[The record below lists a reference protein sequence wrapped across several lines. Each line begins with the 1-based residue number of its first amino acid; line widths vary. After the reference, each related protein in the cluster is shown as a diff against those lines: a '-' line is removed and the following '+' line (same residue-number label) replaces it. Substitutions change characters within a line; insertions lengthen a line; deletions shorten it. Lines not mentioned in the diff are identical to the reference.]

1 MARIT
6 TIEKKEDLKAED
18 QKIFDAIAQSR
29 GAVGGPWRALLHSP
43 EMAYR
48 TMHLGSYVRFESS
61 LDHKVIE
68 FAALVSARE
77 LDCKH
82 EWAAHVN
89 HAQQAGIALDTI
101 RAVYRKQGV
110 ETFSSE
116 DAAARQFC
124 PRDDSR
130 SSSER
135 ADFSGDPRPVRRQRH
150 GRVVRDHRLL
160 RHARLHAQHFRRL
173 HRHAARRFEDLSGC
187 PPRVSSLSKIGSI
200 ICGDSGGSR
209 AAGAWQKQR

>member
-1 MARIT
+1 MARIA
-6 TIEKKEDLKAED
+6 TIDKKEDLKPED
-18 QKIFDAIAQSR
+18 QKIYDDIAQSR
-29 GAVGGPWRALLHSP
+29 GVVGGPWKALLHSP

-89 HAQQAGIALDTI
+89 HAQKAGISLDTI
-101 RAVYRKQGV
+101 RAVYQKQGA

-116 DAAARQFC
+116 DAQLVSFVREMIHNH
-124 PRDDSR
+124 RV
-130 SSSER
+130 SEPTFQ
-135 ADFSGDPRPVRRQRH
+135 AIH
-150 GRVVRDHRLL
+150 GRFGDKGMVELSATIGYYAMLACTLNTFDVYT
-160 RHARLHAQHFRRL
+160 ATPPN
-173 HRHAARRFEDLSGC
+173 DLQ
-187 PPRVSSLSKIGSI
+187 I
-200 ICGDSGGSR
+200 
-209 AAGAWQKQR
+209 

>member
-1 MARIT
+1 MARIA
-6 TIEKKEDLKAED
+6 TIDKKEDLKPED

-43 EMAYR
+43 EMANR

-116 DAAARQFC
+116 DAQLVSF
-124 PRDDSR
+124 
-130 SSSER
+130 
-135 ADFSGDPRPVRRQRH
+135 VREMIH
-150 GRVVRDHRLL
+150 DHRVSEPTFQAI
-160 RHARLHAQHFRRL
+160 RG
-173 HRHAARRFEDLSGC
+173 RFGDKGMVELSATIGYYAMLACTLNTFDVYTVTPPDDLS
-187 PPRVSSLSKIGSI
+187 I
-200 ICGDSGGSR
+200 
-209 AAGAWQKQR
+209 

>member
-1 MARIT
+1 MARIA
-6 TIEKKEDLKAED
+6 TIDKKEDLKPED

-43 EMAYR
+43 EMANR

-68 FAALVSARE
+68 FAALVAARE

-89 HAQQAGIALDTI
+89 HAQQAGISLDTI

-110 ETFSSE
+110 ERFSSE
-116 DAAARQFC
+116 DAELVSFVREMIHDH
-124 PRDDSR
+124 RV
-130 SSSER
+130 SEPTFQ
-135 ADFSGDPRPVRRQRH
+135 AIH
-150 GRVVRDHRLL
+150 GRFGDKGMVELSATIGYYAMLACTLNTFDVFTVTPPD
-160 RHARLHAQHFRRL
+160 
-173 HRHAARRFEDLSGC
+173 DL
-187 PPRVSSLSKIGSI
+187 KI
-200 ICGDSGGSR
+200 
-209 AAGAWQKQR
+209 

>member
-1 MARIT
+1 MARIA
-6 TIEKKEDLKAED
+6 TIDKKEDLKPED

-89 HAQQAGIALDTI
+89 HAQKAGIALDTI
-101 RAVYRKQGV
+101 RAVYQKQGV
-110 ETFSSE
+110 QTFSSE
-116 DAAARQFC
+116 DAQLVSFVREMIHDH
-124 PRDDSR
+124 RV
-130 SSSER
+130 SEPTFQ
-135 ADFSGDPRPVRRQRH
+135 AIH
-150 GRVVRDHRLL
+150 GRFGDKGMVELSATIGYYAMLACTLNTFDVYTVTPPD
-160 RHARLHAQHFRRL
+160 
-173 HRHAARRFEDLSGC
+173 DL
-187 PPRVSSLSKIGSI
+187 KI
-200 ICGDSGGSR
+200 
-209 AAGAWQKQR
+209 

>member
-1 MARIT
+1 MARIA
-6 TIEKKEDLKAED
+6 TIDKKEDLKPED

-43 EMAYR
+43 EMANR

-68 FAALVSARE
+68 FAALVAARE

-89 HAQQAGIALDTI
+89 HAQQAGISLDTI

-116 DAAARQFC
+116 DAALVSFVREMIHDH
-124 PRDDSR
+124 RV
-130 SSSER
+130 SEPTFQ
-135 ADFSGDPRPVRRQRH
+135 AVH
-150 GRVVRDHRLL
+150 GRFGDKGMVELSATIGYYAMLACTLNTFDVYTVTPPD
-160 RHARLHAQHFRRL
+160 
-173 HRHAARRFEDLSGC
+173 DL
-187 PPRVSSLSKIGSI
+187 KI
-200 ICGDSGGSR
+200 
-209 AAGAWQKQR
+209 

>member
-1 MARIT
+1 MARIA
-6 TIEKKEDLKAED
+6 TIDKKEDLKPED

-43 EMAYR
+43 EMANR

-68 FAALVSARE
+68 FAALVAARE

-89 HAQQAGIALDTI
+89 HAQQAGISLDTI

-110 ETFSSE
+110 ETFSSD
-116 DAAARQFC
+116 DAELVSFVREMIHDH
-124 PRDDSR
+124 RV
-130 SSSER
+130 SEPTFQ
-135 ADFSGDPRPVRRQRH
+135 AIH
-150 GRVVRDHRLL
+150 GRFGDKGMVELSATIGYYAMLACTLNTFDVFTVTPPD
-160 RHARLHAQHFRRL
+160 
-173 HRHAARRFEDLSGC
+173 DL
-187 PPRVSSLSKIGSI
+187 KI
-200 ICGDSGGSR
+200 
-209 AAGAWQKQR
+209 

>member
-1 MARIT
+1 MPRIA
-6 TIEKKEDLKAED
+6 TIDKKEDLKPED

-43 EMAYR
+43 EMANR

-61 LDHKVIE
+61 LDHRVIE

-77 LDCKH
+77 VDCKH

-89 HAQQAGIALDTI
+89 HAQQAGISLDTI

-116 DAAARQFC
+116 DAELVSFVREMIHDH
-124 PRDDSR
+124 RV
-130 SSSER
+130 SEPTFQ
-135 ADFSGDPRPVRRQRH
+135 AIH
-150 GRVVRDHRLL
+150 GRFGDKGMVELSATIGYYAMLACTLNTFDVFTVTPPD
-160 RHARLHAQHFRRL
+160 
-173 HRHAARRFEDLSGC
+173 DL
-187 PPRVSSLSKIGSI
+187 KI
-200 ICGDSGGSR
+200 
-209 AAGAWQKQR
+209 